1 MDLWQNF
8 RDRDYL
14 RWRRK
19 RRLIR
24 FLLIILTMVLVSPLI
39 AISEIF
45 QIRSNLFFFV
55 MVAYV
60 LFLFAIYRALGL
72 IGRPYIPR
80 ETHHE

>member
-45 QIRSNLFFFV
+45 QIRSNFFFFV

-80 ETHHE
+80 ETNHE

>member
-45 QIRSNLFFFV
+45 HIRSNFFFFV